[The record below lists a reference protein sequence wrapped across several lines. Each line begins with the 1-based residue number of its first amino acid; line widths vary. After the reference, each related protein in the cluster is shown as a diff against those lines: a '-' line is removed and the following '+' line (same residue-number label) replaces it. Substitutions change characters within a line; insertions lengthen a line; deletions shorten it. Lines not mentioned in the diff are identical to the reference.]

1 MRIDEFEKQVIRSKS
16 VLIVEPNRYHG
27 EILPGFTTYF
37 QDLGFYVDLFTRNE
51 VHAESPFSLF
61 RNNAPRT
68 FHGDSADIATALKDE
83 RISEYDYIFFSTNVL
98 WESGVFVGS
107 YLSYLGFVPKAR
119 FGILAVE
126 HNLPFL
132 IEDGAEYQLRQG
144 RVFTLSEEAYGGG
157 KTLMLNP
164 HRFGAAD
171 YGKRNDHVTRFAVV
185 GGVSRQAKN
194 IDLLFSSVQR
204 LLKERRGNFD
214 VTIIGSGELEIPDPL
229 QGHIKFLGR
238 KDFNAL
244 YSTMTEV
251 DYLLPLLDSGRP
263 EHEKY
268 LHGTSSGI
276 VQLSLGFHVPMVIDG
291 KFSERY
297 GFAERNC
304 VRYVE
309 SDLYWGILDAIQM
322 KGETYDEMRDQIELK
337 ASEVYSKSL
346 GNLKAA
352 LMQCENNAASAS
364 IVDDATLEVLR
375 LRDLRNSLSEEIN
388 SLSEEINSLSEEIKR
403 MKASK
408 FWKLRGLYLSLKNKI
423 WLR

>member
-1 MRIDEFEKQVIRSKS
+1 MRIDEFEKHVIRSKS
-16 VLIVEPNRYHG
+16 VLIVEPNPYHG

-37 QDLGFYVDLFTRNE
+37 QELGFDVDLFIRNE
-51 VHAESPFSLF
+51 VQAETPFALF
-61 RNNAPRT
+61 RNNVPRI
-68 FHGDSADIATALKDE
+68 FHGDSAGIASALKDE
-83 RISEYDYIFFSTNVL
+83 RISQYDYIFFSTNVL
-98 WESGVFVGS
+98 WENGVFMGS
-107 YLSYLGFVPKAR
+107 YLSYLGFVPKAK

-144 RVFTLSEEAYGGG
+144 RVFTLSEERYGGG

-171 YGKRNDHVTRFAVV
+171 YGKRNGDVTRFAVV
-185 GGVSRQAKN
+185 GGVNAQSKN
-194 IDLLFSSVQR
+194 IDLLFSSIRR
-204 LLKERRGNFD
+204 LVEERRGNFD
-214 VTIIGSGELEIPDPL
+214 VTIMGSGELEIPEPL
-229 QGHIKFLGR
+229 QGHITFLGR

-244 YSTMTEV
+244 YRMMTEV

-268 LHGTSSGI
+268 LRGTSSGI

-297 GFAERNC
+297 GFTGRNC
-304 VRYVE
+304 VRYME
-309 SDLYWGILDAIQM
+309 SDLFRGMSDAMQI
-322 KGETYDEMRDQIELK
+322 KGETYVEMRHQIELK
-337 ASEVYSKSL
+337 ASKVYSKSL
-346 GNLKAA
+346 GNLKEA
-352 LMQCENNAASAS
+352 LMQLENDAASAS
-364 IVDDATLEVLR
+364 IVDDATMEVLR
-375 LRDLRNSLSEEIN
+375 LRDECVRKDNLRKSLI
-388 SLSEEINSLSEEIKR
+388 EEIKS

-423 WLR
+423 GIR